1 MTEKKKY
8 SVIILAGG
16 KSSRMGAD
24 KGLVEFNGKKMI
36 EHILD
41 VVKYLTDEILIVSNN
56 PDYKNFGYPVV
67 EDIYKE
73 CGPLGGIHAGLS
85 KSTTPWNLVIG
96 CDMPYVTSDF
106 LEFLILQLPQS
117 CDAIIPV
124 HDEKVEPLCALF
136 NRTSLPKM
144 ESLLLKNELK
154 MQEVVA
160 RLNSKFVD
168 VPMKHF
174 LASVIFKNINSRI
187 DLITS

>member
-1 MTEKKKY
+1 MTEKKNW
-8 SVIILAGG
+8 SAIILAGG
-16 KSSRMGAD
+16 KSSRMGTD

-41 VVKYLTDEILIVSNN
+41 VIKYLTDEILIVSNN
-56 PDYKNFGYPVV
+56 PDYKKFEFPVA

-85 KSTTPWNLVIG
+85 KSTTPWSFVIG
-96 CDMPYVTSDF
+96 CDMPYITSGF
-106 LEFLILQLPQS
+106 LEFLILQLPQP
-117 CDAIIPV
+117 CDAIVPV

-136 NRTSLPKM
+136 NRTALPKM

-154 MQEVVA
+154 MQEVVTK
-160 RLNSKFVD
+160 LNSKFVD
-168 VPMKHF
+168 VPMNHF
-174 LASVIFKNINSRI
+174 LASMIFKNINSRV